1 MSMGEYLRQQLDFFR
16 TRPAKD
22 RVSDD
27 KYIASLLVSQ
37 WLNRVPDDTET
48 QQCSEL
54 APIRMAGIHETVE
67 RILAECSV
75 SGYRFICI

>member
-1 MSMGEYLRQQLDFFR
+1 MSMVEYLRQQLDLFR

-22 RVSDD
+22 RVIDD

-48 QQCSEL
+48 QQCSKL

-67 RILAECSV
+67 RILAEWQRV
-75 SGYRFICI
+75 RM